1 MSIRTLLAALVAVA
15 VVLAVLL
22 ALHFFRHRVDIKISF

>member
-15 VVLAVLL
+15 VVLAVFLT
-22 ALHFFRHRVDIKISF
+22 LHFFRHRVDIKIPF